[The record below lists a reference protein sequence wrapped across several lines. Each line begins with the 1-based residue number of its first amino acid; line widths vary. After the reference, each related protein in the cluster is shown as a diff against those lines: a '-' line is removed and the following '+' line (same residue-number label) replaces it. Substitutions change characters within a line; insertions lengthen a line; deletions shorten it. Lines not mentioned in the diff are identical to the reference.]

1 MVSLQPRVYAQYVG
15 PRCSELA
22 KVSYLCVER
31 KAGYPM
37 GTENPAFL
45 LAPEVTFQAIV
56 QGLTFWSI
64 VNYGQ
69 DKTRQEDRPTDLVAT
84 V

>member
-56 QGLTFWSI
+56 TFTMRSANLLKVLKNETARFSI
-64 VNYGQ
+64 
-69 DKTRQEDRPTDLVAT
+69 DSHFS
-84 V
+84 